1 MSLGN
6 LFSWCISFPQPLLY
20 SPVKWRKGEM
30 NADYLNAF
38 YNRKAFKSAQIVFEE
53 ESKTVF
59 WNNRQ
64 TCSSTWRWLRTCN
77 ILPTE
82 EKVRKTWTKSA
93 CDISCATFLLQSPLL
108 NWWIRAKKSRCC
120 SSIFFNVDT
129 FVSYKWS
136 KYYLRYWMSSRNVH
150 VLQSKDLLWTIDTCR
165 LVQESKSFA

>member
-1 MSLGN
+1 MFAMQSYVHFQCRWRKYILGN
-6 LFSWCISFPQPLLY
+6 LFCWCISFPQPLLY
-20 SPVKWRKGEM
+20 SSVNWRKGEM

-38 YNRKAFKSAQIVFEE
+38 YNRKAHKSAQIVFEE

-93 CDISCATFLLQSPLL
+93 CDISCAIPF
-108 NWWIRAKKSRCC
+108 C
-120 SSIFFNVDT
+120 SNPPFWTDELEQKNHFVNSIFFKVDT
-129 FVSYKWS
+129 FVKTNDQNT
-136 KYYLRYWMSSRNVH
+136 K
-150 VLQSKDLLWTIDTCR
+150 
-165 LVQESKSFA
+165 